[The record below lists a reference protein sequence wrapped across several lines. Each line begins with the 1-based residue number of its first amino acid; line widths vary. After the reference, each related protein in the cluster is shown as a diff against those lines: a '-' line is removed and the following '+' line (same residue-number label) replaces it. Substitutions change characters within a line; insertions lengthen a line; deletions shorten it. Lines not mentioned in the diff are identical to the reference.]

1 MRRIIFLVFVCVLMM
16 VLAVSAQAPPGPTNA
31 PGLAAAIQQGP
42 PEPPPAE
49 ATTAQLAEKADVLR
63 ARKSYDQALVYYSA
77 ALRKDPNNSVLY
89 NKRGIA
95 ELQLNNLAAAQKD
108 FQRAVKKN
116 QHYAEAYNN
125 LGVVSYMQRN
135 YKNAIQR
142 YEKALRLREDSASV
156 HSNLGTAWFAQRQID
171 KAMAEYARALELDPD
186 VLLRSSTG
194 GVAAR
199 ILSPEDRAYYSYV
212 LAKMYAKRGDVE
224 RCLECLRK
232 AKEEGYGRIRDAY
245 KDAEFVIVRADP
257 RFVELMGKP
266 APQE

>member
-1 MRRIIFLVFVCVLMM
+1 MRQITSLVFVCVLMM
-16 VLAVSAQAPPGPTNA
+16 MLGVSAQAPPGPANA
-31 PGLAAAIQQGP
+31 PDLTAAIQQGP
-42 PEPPPAE
+42 PEPPAAE
-49 ATTAQLAEKADVLR
+49 ATAAQLEEKADVLR
-63 ARKSYDQALVYYSA
+63 ARKAYDEALVYYA
-77 ALRKDPNNSVLY
+77 TALRKDPNNAVLY

-108 FQRAVKKN
+108 FQRAVKQN
-116 QHYAEAYNN
+116 PHYAEAYNN
-125 LGVVSYMQRN
+125 LGVVSYTQRN
-135 YKNAIQR
+135 YKKAIRQ

-156 HSNLGTAWFAQRQID
+156 HSNLGTAWFARHQMD
-171 KAMAEYARALELDPD
+171 KAMAEYARALDLDPD

-232 AKEEGYGRIRDAY
+232 AKGEGYSRIKDVNRDP
-245 KDAEFVIVRADP
+245 EFAIVRTDP

-266 APQE
+266 APEE

>member
-1 MRRIIFLVFVCVLMM
+1 MRRITFLVFVCVLMM
-16 VLAVSAQAPPGPTNA
+16 VLAVSAQAPRGSANA
-31 PGLAAAIQQGP
+31 PDRVAAMQQDQ
-42 PEPPPAE
+42 PEPPSAE
-49 ATTAQLAEKADVLR
+49 ATTAQLEDKADVLR
-63 ARKSYDQALVYYSA
+63 VRKSYDQALVYYSA

-108 FQRAVKKN
+108 FQRAIKKN
-116 QHYAEAYNN
+116 PHYAEAYNN

-135 YKNAIQR
+135 YKKAIQR
-142 YEKALRLREDSASV
+142 YGKALRLREDSASV
-156 HSNLGTAWFAQRQID
+156 HGNLGTAWFARRQID

-186 VLLRSSTG
+186 ILLRSSSG

-199 ILSPEDRAYYSYV
+199 VLSPEDRAYYSYV
-212 LAKMYAKRGDVE
+212 LAKIYAKRGDVE

-232 AKEEGYGRIRDAY
+232 AKDEGYSHI
-245 KDAEFVIVRADP
+245 KDVNKDPEFAIVREDP

>member
-1 MRRIIFLVFVCVLMM
+1 MRRITFLVFVCVLMM
-16 VLAVSAQAPPGPTNA
+16 ALGVSAQALPGPANA
-31 PGLAAAIQQGP
+31 PDLVAAIQQGP

-49 ATTAQLAEKADVLR
+49 DTAAQLEDKADFLR
-63 ARKSYDQALVYYSA
+63 ARKAYEQALIYYAA
-77 ALRKDPNNSVLY
+77 ALRKDPNNAVLY
-89 NKRGIA
+89 DKRGIA

-116 QHYAEAYNN
+116 PHYAEAYNN

-135 YKNAIQR
+135 YKKAIRQ

-156 HSNLGTAWFAQRQID
+156 HSNLGTAWFARRQID

-186 VLLRSSTG
+186 ILLRSSG
-194 GVAAR
+194 SGVAAR
-199 ILSPEDRAYYSYV
+199 VLSPEDRAYYSYV

-232 AKEEGYGRIRDAY
+232 AKDEGYSHI
-245 KDAEFVIVRADP
+245 KDVNQDPEFALVRADP
-257 RFVELMGKP
+257 RFVELMGTP

>member
-1 MRRIIFLVFVCVLMM
+1 MRRITFLVFVCVLMM
-16 VLAVSAQAPPGPTNA
+16 VLTVSAQAPPGSTNA
-31 PGLAAAIQQGP
+31 PDRVAAMQQDQ
-42 PEPPPAE
+42 PEPPSAE
-49 ATTAQLAEKADVLR
+49 ATTAQLEDKADVLR
-63 ARKSYDQALVYYSA
+63 VRKSYDQALVYYSA

-108 FQRAVKKN
+108 FQRAIKKN
-116 QHYAEAYNN
+116 PHYAEAYNN
-125 LGVVSYMQRN
+125 LGVVSYIQSN
-135 YKNAIQR
+135 YKKAIQR

-156 HSNLGTAWFAQRQID
+156 HSNLGIAWFARRQID

-186 VLLRSSTG
+186 ILLRSSSG

-212 LAKMYAKRGDVE
+212 LAKIYAKRGDVE

-232 AKEEGYGRIRDAY
+232 AKDEGYSRI
-245 KDAEFVIVRADP
+245 KDVNKDPEFAIVRADP

-266 APQE
+266 APEE

>member
-1 MRRIIFLVFVCVLMM
+1 MGRITFLVFICVLMT
-16 VLAVSAQAPPGPTNA
+16 VLAVSAQALPGSANA
-31 PGLAAAIQQGP
+31 PDLVAAIQQGP
-42 PEPPPAE
+42 REPPPAE
-49 ATTAQLAEKADVLR
+49 DTAAQLSDKADVLR

-108 FQRAVKKN
+108 FQRAIKKN
-116 QHYAEAYNN
+116 PHYAEAYNN
-125 LGVVSYMQRN
+125 LGVVSYMEGN
-135 YKNAIQR
+135 YKKAIQR
-142 YEKALRLREDSASV
+142 YEKALRLREYSASV
-156 HSNLGTAWFAQRQID
+156 HSNLGTAWFARRKID
-171 KAMAEYARALELDPD
+171 KAMAEYARALEVDPD
-186 VLLRSSTG
+186 VLLRSSG
-194 GVAAR
+194 SGVAAR

-232 AKEEGYGRIRDAY
+232 AKDEGYSHI
-245 KDAEFVIVRADP
+245 KDANKDPEFAIVRADP